1 MERSTEAALPPL
13 YAAWLREV
21 AGGPIPA
28 ETVATCEECVML
40 PRAGGP
46 SAEHYFVPETKCCAF
61 EPTLPN
67 YLAGRILA
75 DSDAALARG
84 RAALEER
91 VARRVLAAPS
101 GVRSGGLFR
110 TLYAQTPDVFGR
122 APALRCPYLGPDGG
136 CGVWRHRPGVCA
148 TWFCKHVR
156 GQAGARFWRTADRLL
171 RAVELDLSVWC
182 IAELDA
188 PATELLSPGPHA
200 DGRPDVAEL
209 GGPLDAGRHGALWDA
224 WEGREAEFY
233 RECARLVEPLGWPQV
248 LAICGPSVRVLAEAT
263 RAAYQRLVSDE
274 LPPRLR
280 LARLEL
286 HPAGAG
292 RFLVST
298 YSPYDPQAASDTLL
312 GALRCFDGRPTGEAL
327 EAVRRRLGLGLSPGL
342 VRRLVDFGLLE
353 PVEDAEPP
361 PAARG

>member
-28 ETVATCEECVML
+28 ETVATCDACVML
-40 PRAGGP
+40 PRADGLA
-46 SAEHYFVPETKCCAF
+46 AEHYFVPETKCCAF

-188 PATELLSPGPHA
+188 PATELLSPGPSA
-200 DGRPDVAEL
+200 EGRPEVAEL
-209 GGPLDAGRHGALWDA
+209 GGPVDTGRHGALWGG
-224 WEGREAEFY
+224 WEGREEEFY
-233 RECARLVEPLGWPQV
+233 RQCARLVEPLAWQQV
-248 LAICGPSVRVLAEAT
+248 LAICGPGVRVLAGAT
-263 RAAYQRLVSDE
+263 RAAYERLVSDE

-280 LARLEL
+280 AAIACGEAATGSTLPFGASSLAR
-286 HPAGAG
+286 ACV
-292 RFLVST
+292 F
-298 YSPYDPQAASDTLL
+298 
-312 GALRCFDGRPTGEAL
+312 
-327 EAVRRRLGLGLSPGL
+327 
-342 VRRLVDFGLLE
+342 E
-353 PVEDAEPP
+353 PVPLRRGISSTEPGASLRAQTVDKPFKDSRMQPAQKGSDA
-361 PAARG
+361 RSQTG